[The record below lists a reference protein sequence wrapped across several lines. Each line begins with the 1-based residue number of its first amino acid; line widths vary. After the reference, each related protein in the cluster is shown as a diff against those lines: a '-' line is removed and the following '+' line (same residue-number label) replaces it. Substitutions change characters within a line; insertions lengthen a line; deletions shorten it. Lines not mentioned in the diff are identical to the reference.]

1 MNSVAI
7 PAGVAGYRLAVVGQ
21 DVVVVAVD
29 SASVRSSAAAA
40 DEGDGSVGHRNC
52 PTVGS

>member
-7 PAGVAGYRLAVVGQ
+7 PEGVAGYRLAVVGQ
-21 DVVVVAVD
+21 DAAVD

-40 DEGDGSVGHRNC
+40 ADEGDGSKSGMD
-52 PTVGS
+52 G